1 MLVFIH
7 FDFDEY
13 DADRMDD

>member
-7 FDFDEY
+7 FDFLAY
-13 DADRMDD
+13 NGL